1 MFQGLRQQGLI
12 YILEKTDNGLILRT
26 GQVVSV
32 SNPQPKYNQMGTMPH
47 FGAQAEMVVD
57 VTAKVGEE
65 VVEFK
70 KLGANLS
77 IANSGNVVVS
87 DSREAMDA
95 EVDGLIRTSQQHI
108 DSTQYHEKI
117 VESGMIIKR
126 DLNPQFK
133 KEVEQEEKMSMLEG
147 EVTGIKETLGEMM
160 NMLSSALGQSRNK
173 KYKEE

>member
-1 MFQGLRQQGLI
+1 MFQELRQHALL
-12 YILEKTDNGLILRT
+12 YILEKTEDGLVFRT
-26 GQVVSV
+26 GRVL
-32 SNPQPKYNQMGTMPH
+32 NDPQPKYNQTGTMPH
-47 FGAQAEMVVD
+47 FGAQPDMVVD
-57 VTAKVGEE
+57 ITVKVGDE
-65 VVEFK
+65 VMEFK
-70 KLGANLS
+70 KLRANLS
-77 IANSGNVVVS
+77 IANSGNVIVS

-173 KYKEE
+173 KFKEE